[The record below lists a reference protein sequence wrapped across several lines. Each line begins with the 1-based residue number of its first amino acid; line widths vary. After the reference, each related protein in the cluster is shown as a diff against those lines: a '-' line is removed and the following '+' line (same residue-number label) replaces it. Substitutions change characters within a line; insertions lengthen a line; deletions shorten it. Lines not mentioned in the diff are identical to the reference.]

1 MQGNY
6 KYFRYKRLS
15 DARFLCKLFM
25 KLAGKIIVL
34 PQLVIQ
40 HRESRSSHAAAVMTS
55 PFSDDIS
62 GGAISPLAS
71 YVIDFFLSSALLVFS
86 AFSAIVDTC
95 YSLVNSECLVQ
106 SVFCR
111 RILVTLAPDCVINR
125 FTSSEP
131 ESATGCSR
139 RPRFAQYVT
148 LTSTQSSARRPI
160 SPRSITTAF
169 PAHDFSSINRIYCPA
184 NHSNFTSACFRARIQ
199 RYGYYLLQRG
209 INCRRGVGSLS
220 ATATVVKA
228 MPKHVEGLSLGKTA
242 RV

>member
-1 MQGNY
+1 
-6 KYFRYKRLS
+6 
-15 DARFLCKLFM
+15 
-25 KLAGKIIVL
+25 
-34 PQLVIQ
+34 
-40 HRESRSSHAAAVMTS
+40 
-55 PFSDDIS
+55 
-62 GGAISPLAS
+62 
-71 YVIDFFLSSALLVFS
+71 
-86 AFSAIVDTC
+86 
-95 YSLVNSECLVQ
+95 
-106 SVFCR
+106 VFCR

-242 RV
+242 RVWLKLHFGAAESILYTELYWPSPLTNNCTTLWSMLRRPHSARLD